1 MLVLIAAACAS
12 PPTRPTTRPAPAPA
26 PAAAPAATADRV
38 PFGPEERAAELI
50 EMRDALRDIYAHL
63 ETKQDQWG
71 ISLHEMLE
79 RYEPKIRRAET
90 WSDYEAVMVAFI
102 SELHDGHIQWRRKR
116 ATTEAKRRIVRLGLD
131 TVFVGDELIVSN
143 VWPGSNVE
151 RAGLA
156 VGDKIVA
163 IDGDPVADR
172 AKKLAALRSWSQV
185 DTARYDFAAGW
196 PASRVRA
203 DKEPPARVIDRERPD
218 GTKDT
223 VSIVPETT
231 PRPGVRPPPVELQ
244 WRGDVAILGVHTLKE
259 RVAETRKLAT
269 AAFAQI
275 HAKPKGLVF
284 DLRDNDG
291 GYEEGARAIVAQLVT
306 GHVVGANTRVRL
318 SAQARAQQKLWRD
331 LPEDPKNPGWSALT
345 PFAVD
350 GVAPRPYAGKVAV
363 IIDAGCMSSCETLA
377 LLLRASGA
385 RIFGSRTA
393 GSGGAPVTVTFARS
407 GARLSIPA
415 RAAFDLGGEPVEG
428 RGVTPDEPLAATR
441 ADIIA
446 RRDAVLERAIDWV
459 TH

>member
-1 MLVLIAAACAS
+1 MRSCALVLLVAACAS
-12 PPTRPTTRPAPAPA
+12 TPPRTVAPRPPSA
-26 PAAAPAATADRV
+26 PAAAPDRV

-50 EMRDALRDIYAHL
+50 EMRDALRDVYAHL

-71 ISLHEMLE
+71 ISLHEMFE
-79 RYEPKIRRAET
+79 RYEPKIRAADT
-90 WSDYEAVMVAFI
+90 WPKYEAVMVGFI

-116 ATTEAKRRIVRLGLD
+116 ATTEARRRIVRLGLD

-143 VWPGSNVE
+143 VWPGAATE

-163 IDGDPVADR
+163 IDGDAVADR
-172 AKKLAALRSWSQV
+172 ARELAAIRSWSQA
-185 DTARYDFAAGW
+185 DTARYDFAAAW

-203 DKEPPARVIDRERPD
+203 DTTPRARVIARERAD

-223 VSIVPETT
+223 LSIVPETT
-231 PRPGVRPPPVELQ
+231 PRPGVRPPAVELQ

-269 AAFAQI
+269 AAAAQI
-275 HAKPKGLVF
+275 FAKPNGLVV

-291 GYEEGARAIVAQLVT
+291 GYEDGARAIVAQLVT
-306 GHVVGANTRVRL
+306 GHVVGTRTRVRL
-318 SAQARAQQKLWRD
+318 SAQARAQQRAWRD
-331 LPEDPKNPGWSALT
+331 LAEDPKNPGWSELM
-345 PFAVD
+345 PVAVD
-350 GVAPRPYAGKVAV
+350 GVAPRAYAGKIAV

-393 GSGGAPVTVTFARS
+393 GSGGAPVSITFARS

-415 RAAFDLGGEPVEG
+415 RAAFDLGGEPIEG
-428 RGVTPDEPLAATR
+428 RGVTPDEPIAATR